1 MAVAQPRPGEDFLGK
16 YRILRVV
23 GEGGMGQVYAAHH
36 LLLDK
41 SIAIKVL
48 SREVSQNPDHVTRF
62 LNEARLAARI
72 KSPHV
77 CSVMDVGQLDDGRP
91 FFVMEL
97 LEGGDLSAVIRARG
111 TVPIWDIVDV
121 ALGALEGLAHAHVR
135 GIVHRDLKPGN
146 LFLATDP
153 DGGPMVVKVL
163 DFGISK
169 FETMNEQIPADAP
182 RGTEPVILG
191 SPAYMSPE
199 QSRDA
204 RSVDARAD
212 IWSMGVILY
221 ELATGVCPFEAP
233 TQQETFARIRAGAPP
248 PPAGKLREMPAVLDA
263 AIARCMR
270 RNPDERFAT
279 VLELAQAIAPI
290 RPGSEA
296 AVKRIA
302 AVMARPK
309 SSLADSS
316 TSMPALEPA
325 AHATNVS
332 WAGGPSSTNRR
343 AMGLGAALGVA
354 VLVAIAVVVVAQK
367 KAHAPAVAPS
377 GVPVAADPT
386 PVPLPP
392 PAIPGAA
399 SVAFPVAVAPP
410 TPSGSAASPADP
422 SGAPVAAADPAATD
436 PAPGAAPSTS
446 VATPGRPY
454 RPGPGHLPPKPT
466 KQELLKDRR

>member
-1 MAVAQPRPGEDFLGK
+1 MTGGYPDSAMAVAQPRPGEDFLGK

-23 GEGGMGQVYAAHH
+23 GEGGMGQVYSAHH

-48 SREVSQNPDHVTRF
+48 SREVSKNPEHVTRF

-91 FFVMEL
+91 FLVMEL
-97 LEGGDLSAVIRARG
+97 LEGGDLASALRARG
-111 TVPIWDIVDV
+111 TFPIWDIVDI

-135 GIVHRDLKPGN
+135 GIVHRDLKPSN

-169 FETMNEQIPADAP
+169 FESMHEELP
-182 RGTEPVILG
+182 REPGAEPVILG

-199 QSRDA
+199 QARDA
-204 RSVDARAD
+204 RSVDVRAD

-221 ELATGVCPFEAP
+221 ELATGVCPFDAP
-233 TQQETFARIRAGAPP
+233 TPQETFDKIRVGRP
-248 PPAGKLREMPAVLDA
+248 PPAGKLRDMPAVLDA

-290 RPGSEA
+290 RPGADA
-296 AVKRIA
+296 AVARIA

-309 SSLADSS
+309 STLADSS
-316 TSMPALEPA
+316 TGVPAIEPPP
-325 AHATNVS
+325 HATNVS
-332 WAGGPSSTNRR
+332 WVGGSGSRTNRR
-343 AMGLGAALGVA
+343 AMGVGAAAGIA
-354 VLVAIAVVVVAQK
+354 VLVAIGIVVVAQRK
-367 KAHAPAVAPS
+367 RAAPARPTAALQAPTEQ
-377 GVPVAADPT
+377 PAAA
-386 PVPLPP
+386 P
-392 PAIPGAA
+392 PAPASSSLPGAA
-399 SVAFPVAVAPP
+399 SSTSADAP
-410 TPSGSAASPADP
+410 PADP
-422 SGAPVAAADPAATD
+422 
-436 PAPGAAPSTS
+436 APSAS
-446 VATPGRPY
+446 APWPGTPARPA
-454 RPGPGHLPPKPT
+454 RPHMAPKPS

>member
-48 SREVSQNPDHVTRF
+48 SREVSQNPEHVTRF
-62 LNEARLAARI
+62 LNEARLAAKIR
-72 KSPHV
+72 SPHV

-91 FFVMEL
+91 FLVMEL
-97 LEGGDLSAVIRARG
+97 LEGGDLSSALRARG
-111 TVPIWDIVDV
+111 TFPIWDIVDI
-121 ALGALEGLAHAHVR
+121 ALGALEGLVHAHVR
-135 GIVHRDLKPGN
+135 GIVHRDLKPSN

-153 DGGPMVVKVL
+153 DGGPTVVKVL

-169 FETMNEQIPADAP
+169 FESMNEQVPVDAP
-182 RGTEPVILG
+182 PGTEPVILG

-204 RSVDARAD
+204 RSVDLRAD

-221 ELATGVCPFEAP
+221 ELATGVCPFDAP
-233 TQQETFARIRAGAPP
+233 TPQETFAKIRGGPPP

-290 RPGSEA
+290 RPGSDA
-296 AVKRIA
+296 AVARIA

-309 SSLADSS
+309 TSLADSS
-316 TSMPALEPA
+316 TGLPAILEAAPH

-332 WAGGPSSTNRR
+332 WVGGGAGRTNRR
-343 AMGLGAALGVA
+343 AMGLGAAAGIA
-354 VLVAIAVVVVAQK
+354 VLVAIGVVVVTQK
-367 KAHAPAVAPS
+367 KPVAPAHPTAAVQ
-377 GVPVAADPT
+377 VAADPSALAT
-386 PVPLPP
+386 APPPVAASALPP
-392 PAIPGAA
+392 PGA
-399 SVAFPVAVAPP
+399 SAVASQQP
-410 TPSGSAASPADP
+410 TLPDP
-422 SGAPVAAADPAATD
+422 IPLPAATD
-436 PAPGAAPSTS
+436 PPVDPAASAAPSS
-446 VATPGRPY
+446 AGGSPRPA
-454 RPGPGHLPPKPT
+454 RPGSHPPPKPS